1 MWGLLYP
8 GSKTLSEQLG
18 RDTLT
23 MPHIGETQRAHRV
36 MSLAAHAANEMQTP
50 SESKA
55 VQPLDV
61 IVARRQRLGAD
72 ERTNAKSRATPDEE
86 SLCNRRRI
94 IIFMPPTSIAPTRWS
109 SLMSR

>member
-1 MWGLLYP
+1 
-8 GSKTLSEQLG
+8 
-18 RDTLT
+18 

-86 SLCNRRRI
+86 SLAACNRWRI
-94 IIFMPPTSIAPTRWS
+94 IIFMPPLP
-109 SLMSR
+109 SLPLDGHR